1 MVENPINRIHHL
13 SIGAGFLP
21 STETSIWVLYPMV
34 SEVMQIRQIPQSSW
48 RRPESLKNHQW
59 KWKTNLPTPIW
70 QGLCEFIGK
79 KNIYIIYIYIY
90 IYIWVCLK
98 NGVCP
103 QMAIFGQEKWCIPQD
118 FGAALLTNLNHGDE
132 HGTNEDSDRP
142 PNVSP
147 MFACW
152 MSLDDWG
159 LQTQAT
165 RFP

>member
-1 MVENPINRIHHL
+1 MKVE
-13 SIGAGFLP
+13 
-21 STETSIWVLYPMV
+21 
-34 SEVMQIRQIPQSSW
+34 
-48 RRPESLKNHQW
+48 
-59 KWKTNLPTPIW
+59 TNLPTPIW

-90 IYIWVCLK
+90 NLGVSK

-142 PNVSP
+142 PHVSQ
-147 MFACW
+147 C
-152 MSLDDWG
+152 SHVGCL
-159 LQTQAT
+159 
-165 RFP
+165 